1 MEHYTAVKENK
12 EGTQVLKQ
20 RLGSDA
26 SKKAGLKI
34 LFKDVGI
41 YTNTD
46 AGLLVFEVHGKG
58 DNLTAGM
65 EVVGGNG
72 GRGRT
77 KAFLGFG
84 RFEPCEYIVCS
95 EKN

>member
-1 MEHYTAVKENK
+1 MKENK
-12 EGTQVLKQ
+12 EGTHVLKQ
-20 RLGSDA
+20 KLGSDA
-26 SKKAGLKI
+26 STKAGLKI
-34 LFKDVGI
+34 LFKDVEI
-41 YTNTD
+41 YKDTD
-46 AGLLVFEVHGKG
+46 AGLLVFDVQGKE
-58 DNLTAGM
+58 NRLTAVM

-84 RFEPCEYIVCS
+84 RFELCEYIVCS